1 MYNMQNETADKQ
13 ERERERE
20 MKLHLYLPFVFQR
33 ISVVMQ

>member
-1 MYNMQNETADKQ
+1 MYNVQKETADKQ